1 MFLITRLLLK
11 LKRIKITIFFFISQA
26 NFEKKI
32 VDECAKW
39 WEALLVDEEEV
50 DVDKMWRERSMD
62 TLHQDDRD
70 VIAKE
75 QYDQYA
81 KKIGKPTS
89 KAIQHEKMMRDAWN
103 APGSPFAGQEFDLSH
118 INFS

>member
-1 MFLITRLLLK
+1 M
-11 LKRIKITIFFFISQA
+11 

-75 QYDQYA
+75 QYDQHA
-81 KKIGKPTS
+81 KKVGKPTS
-89 KAIQHEKMMRDAWN
+89 KAIQHERMMRDAWN
-103 APGSPFAGQEFDLSH
+103 AQGSPFAGQDFDLSK

>member
-1 MFLITRLLLK
+1 MNIE
-11 LKRIKITIFFFISQA
+11 KRTA
-26 NFEKKI
+26 
-32 VDECAKW
+32 DESALW

-75 QYDQYA
+75 QYDQHA
-81 KKIGKPTS
+81 KRVGKLTS

-103 APGSPFAGQEFDLSH
+103 APGSPFAGQEFDLSK
-118 INFS
+118 IKFS